1 MKFQIFKFQIPIVV
15 ETHCCASLR
24 GASLRG
30 APVRRAS
37 VRGASVR
44 GVPVRGVPVHGMSLN
59 GSFVRNILHFTNKHF
74 SFYRKHF
81 TIQIQYFIKITLNKR
96 IIIILNAKN
105 KLQTN

>member
-1 MKFQIFKFQIPIVV
+1 MKFQIFKFQIPIAV
-15 ETHCCASLR
+15 EMHSSASLR

-30 APVRRAS
+30 AS
-37 VRGASVR
+37 VRDVSVR
-44 GVPVRGVPVHGMSLN
+44 GVSLH
-59 GSFVRNILHFTNKHF
+59 GSFVRNILYFTNKHF
-74 SFYRKHF
+74 TFYRKHF

>member
-1 MKFQIFKFQIPIVV
+1 MKFQIFKFQIPIAV
-15 ETHCCASLR
+15 ETHSSASLR
-24 GASLRG
+24 GASLRDASLRG
-30 APVRRAS
+30 VSVHGVS

-44 GVPVRGVPVHGMSLN
+44 

>member
-1 MKFQIFKFQIPIVV
+1 MKFQIFKFQIPIAV
-15 ETHCCASLR
+15 ETHSSASLR

-30 APVRRAS
+30 ASVRGAP

-44 GVPVRGVPVHGMSLN
+44 GAPVRGMSLN

-74 SFYRKHF
+74 SFYGKHF
-81 TIQIQYFIKITLNKR
+81 IIQIQYFIKITLNKR